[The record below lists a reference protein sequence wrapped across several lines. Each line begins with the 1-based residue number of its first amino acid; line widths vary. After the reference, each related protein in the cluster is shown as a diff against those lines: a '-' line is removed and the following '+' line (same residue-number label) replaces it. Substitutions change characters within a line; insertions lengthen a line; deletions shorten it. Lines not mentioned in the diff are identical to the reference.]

1 MDFEID
7 EKRIISLLRSIV
19 SINTENPPGNEAP
32 VAHILADYLPPLGF
46 EVEFFEPEPRRTSL
60 LAVLRGEGG
69 GRSLL
74 MNGHTDIGPIGEG
87 WTVDP
92 LGGEIVDGKIYGR
105 GTGDMKSG
113 IAAMACA
120 AEAVVRSGLKRR
132 GDLYLAFVAD
142 ESSGG
147 HKGSGYLVEH
157 ARINADMG
165 VVCEPSWGHIGIA
178 HRGVVWV
185 RLTLRG
191 KSGQA
196 ANPYSGVN
204 AISYAGTVISALN
217 RELPKILA
225 QKNHDLLPQ
234 PCYSFGTIDGGT
246 KTNVIA
252 EVCTVTMDRRTIP
265 GESVEEVLGEIKGIC
280 DDALSGSGITISV
293 EKDMVVEP
301 SEIPADAD
309 VVRECRKAL
318 QQVIDMEPI
327 LGGAAGFADAHW
339 FTNNLNIPTAIFGP
353 WYLHFDGGSV
363 SDIPDEF
370 NYVDDIFRG
379 TRVYAHLIA
388 NVIG

>member
-1 MDFEID
+1 MAFEID
-7 EKRIISLLRSIV
+7 EAKIIDLLRSILR
-19 SINTENPPGNEAP
+19 INTENPPGNEAP
-32 VAHILADYLPPLGF
+32 VARILADYLQPLGF
-46 EVEFFEPEPRRTSL
+46 ETEFYEPESGRTSV

-92 LGGEIVDGKIYGR
+92 LGGEIIDGKIYGR
-105 GTGDMKSG
+105 GAGDMKSG

-120 AEAVVRSGLKRR
+120 AEAVVKNGLKRR

-147 HKGSGYLVEH
+147 YKGSGYLVEH
-157 ARINADMG
+157 AKIRADMG

-196 ANPYSGVN
+196 ANPESGVN
-204 AISYAGTVISALN
+204 AISHAGTVISALD
-217 RELPKILA
+217 RELPGILA
-225 QKNHDLLPQ
+225 QKSHELLPQ
-234 PCYSFGTIDGGT
+234 PCYSFGTIEGGT

-252 EVCTVTMDRRTIP
+252 EVCSITIDRRTIP
-265 GESVEEVLGEIKGIC
+265 GESVEEVLDEIKGIC
-280 DDALSGSGITISV
+280 DDALAGSGITVSV

-309 VVRECRKAL
+309 VVHECRKAL

-353 WYLHFDGGSV
+353 WYLHFGEGSV

-370 NYVDDIFRG
+370 NYVDDIVKG

-388 NVIG
+388 NVTG